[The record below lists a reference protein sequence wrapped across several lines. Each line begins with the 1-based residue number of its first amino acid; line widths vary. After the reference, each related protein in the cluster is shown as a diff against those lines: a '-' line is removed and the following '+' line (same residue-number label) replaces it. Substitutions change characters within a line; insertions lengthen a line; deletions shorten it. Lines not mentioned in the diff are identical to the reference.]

1 MTVETEYQ
9 QLVATGLWREAPDV
23 QRREVTVTIGAETL
37 ILSDDQARALAHWS
51 LPALLRANP
60 GAYPAIYHPDG
71 DPGETLELAE
81 SEAEMIRALDR
92 LRSAIERRRPHPGR
106 LRLILLMLML
116 AAVLTG
122 GIFWL
127 PDALRRHAVS
137 VVPQGKRAEI
147 GADLKEEITRVSG
160 RPCDWAEGQDALNRL
175 AARIAPQDRQLRQQ
189 PMMAEDYV
197 CMVRPGHPVLDQ
209 AWTMDQYLGLDHLLV
224 SSRQTGLGQVDFH
237 LQQQLGKFRS
247 IRLRVQHYLLAPSVL
262 LRTDLAMSSPLGLAA
277 QFDLPWLPLPFE
289 MPPIRWHLHW
299 HMSADQD
306 QANIWLRDH
315 IARVAGDVVAQA

>member
-1 MTVETEYQ
+1 MKLNQIDLNLFVIFDAIYRERNLTRAAEKLNVTQPAISNALARLRDALGDRLFVRTPNGMAPTPYAERMVEHVQ
-9 QLVATGLWREAPDV
+9 SALQLINLGIHEGLQFDPATTTKTFRVSMNDMAEALFLPRLMAAMEVEAPGARLECYYV
-23 QRREVTVTIGAETL
+23 NRREVSRT
-37 ILSDDQARALAHWS
+37 
-51 LPALLRANP
+51 
-60 GAYPAIYHPDG
+60 
-71 DPGETLELAE
+71 
-81 SEAEMIRALDR
+81 
-92 LRSAIERRRPHPGR
+92 
-106 LRLILLMLML
+106 L
-116 AAVLTG
+116 AAGTIDLACEIPLT
-122 GIFWL
+122 
-127 PDALRRHAVS
+127 
-137 VVPQGKRAEI
+137 
-147 GADLKEEITRVSG
+147 
-160 RPCDWAEGQDALNRL
+160 
-175 AARIAPQDRQLRQQ
+175 QDRQLRQR

-209 AWTMDQYLGLDHLLV
+209 AWTMDRYLGLDHLLV

-247 IRLRVQHYLLAPSVL
+247 IRLRVQHYLLAPTVL

-315 IARVAGDVVAQA
+315 IARVADDVVAEA